1 MENYDFDKNNKPIFH
16 DPIYGLYG
24 LMYTR
29 DNFDFLKDTL
39 NEIESEYKNDPWKYI
54 IEIAKIYDNF
64 ELSHKDNI
72 YANTLLKKSKEGF
85 FSWVNEIQYIGIQLL
100 CLQVVSS
107 LETLIEFVK
116 YISRYGN
123 NKTHLLVVV
132 IRTFMQRA
140 KKLSDEARYDRFE
153 KITKIDIQKTESDIS
168 RNIHLF
174 IAAIFDMSENLCDEI
189 VYSML
194 SNFRCFDHQRNKYD
208 SMLRGAIIE
217 KMVERCTTEGA
228 LLSILQHPCWRAGKA
243 AALHKVFLY
252 AEWSCG
258 HDESALS
265 CHETLW
271 NELTTIMGMKG
282 LYMHYNQLDDQQLCW
297 LCAKLL
303 ADDKEPENRLRE
315 ILSLYQQRNDGW
327 QRDAD
332 RQFQNERAI
341 YFFLTVG
348 AMSAE
353 WMRREKKEYLG
364 VKMIKFIYDEWKLPL
379 YHYDHEC
386 EDEVNFLQQFWARYA
401 LLAEQIDINYIKKH
415 IVDDFAYIHSP
426 KYRLAVIQTFFRN
439 LKQDV
444 KAKILNNN
452 VVDRMKLMLEKDIL
466 LLKSENAD
474 FDKVNKKLIEQ
485 IEKFE
490 TELHVTHN

>member
-1 MENYDFDKNNKPIFH
+1 MENATFNENNKPIFQ

-24 LMYTR
+24 LMYTE

-54 IEIAKIYDNF
+54 IEIERIYDTF

-72 YANTLLKKSKEGF
+72 YANTLLHKNKTEF

-100 CLQVVSS
+100 CLQLVSS
-107 LETLIEFVK
+107 LETLTEFVK
-116 YISRYGN
+116 YVSRYGN
-123 NKTHLLVVV
+123 NKAYLVIV
-132 IRTFMQRA
+132 IIHTFMQKA
-140 KKLSDEARYDRFE
+140 KKLSDEARCE
-153 KITKIDIQKTESDIS
+153 KNKANTKADMHKIESDI
-168 RNIHLF
+168 NIKVHLF
-174 IAAIFDMSENLCDEI
+174 IEAIFDISDKLCDEI

-194 SNFRCFDHQRNKYD
+194 SNFRCFDRQRNKYD
-208 SMLRGAIIE
+208 GMLRDAIIE
-217 KMVERCTTEGA
+217 KIVERCMTEDA
-228 LLSILQHPCWRAGKA
+228 LLSMLQHPCWKEGKVA
-243 AALHKVFLY
+243 ILHKVFLY
-252 AEWSCG
+252 AAWSCN
-258 HDESALS
+258 HDEPALS

-271 NELTTIMGMKG
+271 QELTTIMGLKG
-282 LYMHYNQLDDQQLCW
+282 MYMHYNQLDDQQLCW

-303 ADDKEPENRLRE
+303 ADDKEPDNRLRE
-315 ILSLYQQRNDGW
+315 LMPFYQQRNDGW
-327 QRDAD
+327 KRDAD
-332 RQFQNERAI
+332 QQFQNERAI

-353 WMRREKKEYLG
+353 WMQREKKEYLA
-364 VKMIKFIYDEWKLPL
+364 VKMIKFIYDEWRLPL
-379 YHYDHEC
+379 YHYDHDC

-401 LLAEQIDINYIKKH
+401 LLAEQIGISYIKKH

-444 KAKILNNN
+444 KAKILDDNL
-452 VVDRMKLMLEKDIL
+452 VDRIKLMLKKDIL

-474 FDKVNKKLIEQ
+474 FDIFNKKIIKQ
-485 IEKFE
+485 IEN
-490 TELHVTHN
+490 LRLNCM